1 MAAGGEDGGRGPRT
15 VELVVR
21 KRNTFNTAKFRSR
34 KLACDDIIRRSL
46 DRSRSTSPSGVI
58 PRQQR
63 TTLVKPRQL
72 NGWLWVAAAVLRAG
86 GASLSSRSSSPPP
99 NSSPSAVHFAVPPSR
114 LPLSPPRR
122 ALGAVSAVLREA
134 PRAHEAVLALA
145 GRRASERGQ
154 ACDNPCGRRAVQAP
168 PVAPAE
174 PFGGGRL
181 PLSRP
186 PPRALPLRRRRSAV
200 SAVAAA
206 RRPPLQPLLRFLG
219 VRPAPTHPS
228 WSRAVREPLECVRTH
243 PHPPATAVRVWEWSR
258 LSLIP
263 HGSLTALSRLSPALL
278 RQLRRLALHVA
289 VLRLAAAAVGQRQIA
304 AAAAMATAALRP
316 LPPEGLLQKGK
327 AGGAVVSEAL
337 LYNLLQ
343 RAGLMVCCGACQRA
357 AAGRGSTAG
366 EPAACSGNTNT
377 NTSARGSGSV
387 SVTGSAGAG
396 ALVCSEGAGLV
407 FPPGSGRSGSGSSA
421 GRPQYRGRH
430 LLERE
435 GVYLSLS
442 GEGVYLVRHERQL
455 GASPAAGHEARV
467 PHVRAAHLPPRR

>member
-72 NGWLWVAAAVLRAG
+72 NGWLWVAVAVLRAG

-219 VRPAPTHPS
+219 VRPARAVREPLECFLGVRPAPTHPS

-243 PHPPATAVRVWEWSR
+243 PHPPATAVRVWEWRVVSP
-258 LSLIP
+258 S
-263 HGSLTALSRLSPALL
+263 SLTAL
-278 RQLRRLALHVA
+278 
-289 VLRLAAAAVGQRQIA
+289 
-304 AAAAMATAALRP
+304 
-316 LPPEGLLQKGK
+316 
-327 AGGAVVSEAL
+327 
-337 LYNLLQ
+337 
-343 RAGLMVCCGACQRA
+343 
-357 AAGRGSTAG
+357 
-366 EPAACSGNTNT
+366 
-377 NTSARGSGSV
+377 
-387 SVTGSAGAG
+387 
-396 ALVCSEGAGLV
+396 
-407 FPPGSGRSGSGSSA
+407 
-421 GRPQYRGRH
+421 
-430 LLERE
+430 
-435 GVYLSLS
+435 
-442 GEGVYLVRHERQL
+442 
-455 GASPAAGHEARV
+455 
-467 PHVRAAHLPPRR
+467 